1 MNDTLRQDAI
11 SRVGITIAI
20 DGPAGSGKSTVSKE
34 LASRLGI
41 GYLDTGAM
49 YRALTWYALDRGID
63 LEDTDAVAAAAN
75 EMVLRLQ
82 SDPADPHVWVGET
95 EVTAAIREPRIAL
108 AIKHIST
115 NLKVRAWMAA
125 EQRRRMME
133 ARQQGS
139 GMIAEGRDITTVVCP
154 DADVRI
160 LLLADQEAR
169 LRRRTLELYGD
180 ATEEHMEIVRAQV
193 EGRDKA
199 DSAVSEFMASKQST
213 RPAWASPACARPFW
227 PTWMRIWP
235 LAKPERITSVR
246 GPSVSLGP
254 LDIVVCGLRVV
265 YAGVVRHALIV
276 FPSVVGGPG
285 EGCSLAIGG
294 RVLAVALSALLGRI
308 VSLLAGSAPI
318 PVAGVWH
325 RRCATAVRLVGHC
338 LRSGRNTAVVGRG
351 DRAILR
357 PSGTSVGGRRVLLQS
372 PLCNPAT
379 PATVVY
385 VPDAQADKDKHRN
398 RPEDR
403 VAASSSSVVAEAPRG
418 RENIVR
424 RGRGCARRDGVGLRG
439 D

>member
-49 YRALTWYALDRGID
+49 YRALTWYVLDRGID

-199 DSAVSEFMASKQST
+199 DSAVSEFMTAAPGVETVDST
-213 RPAWASPACARPFW
+213 
-227 PTWMRIWP
+227 
-235 LAKPERITSVR
+235 
-246 GPSVSLGP
+246 G
-254 LDIVVCGLRVV
+254 LD
-265 YAGVVRHALIV
+265 
-276 FPSVVGGPG
+276 
-285 EGCSLAIGG
+285 
-294 RVLAVALSALLGRI
+294 
-308 VSLLAGSAPI
+308 
-318 PVAGVWH
+318 VAGVCEAMRAYVAEDRAARDAGAQNACEGSERIARTPRRCCLRTEGRLCRCRSAHPHHVSIGFGCAGGGAQSSDRWAGTGRSPVRPAGADSSPADWEHPHTRSRCLASSMCH
-325 RRCATAVRLVGHC
+325 RRSAGRASLVVRKEPHC
-338 LRSGRNTAVVGRG
+338 CRQG
-351 DRAILR
+351 
-357 PSGTSVGGRRVLLQS
+357 
-372 PLCNPAT
+372 
-379 PATVVY
+379 
-385 VPDAQADKDKHRN
+385 
-398 RPEDR
+398 
-403 VAASSSSVVAEAPRG
+403 
-418 RENIVR
+418 
-424 RGRGCARRDGVGLRG
+424 
-439 D
+439 

>member
-11 SRVGITIAI
+11 SHVGITIAI

-49 YRALTWYALDRGID
+49 YRALTWYVLDRGID

-75 EMVLRLQ
+75 EMLLRLQ

-139 GMIAEGRDITTVVCP
+139 GMIAEGRDITT
-154 DADVRI
+154 
-160 LLLADQEAR
+160 
-169 LRRRTLELYGD
+169 
-180 ATEEHMEIVRAQV
+180 
-193 EGRDKA
+193 
-199 DSAVSEFMASKQST
+199 ASKQST
-213 RPAWASPACARPFW
+213 RPAWTSPACARPFW

-265 YAGVVRHALIV
+265 YAGVVRHVLII
-276 FPSVVGGPG
+276 FPSIVGVPG
-285 EGCSLAIGG
+285 EGRSLAIGG
-294 RVLAVALSALLGRI
+294 RVLLGRT
-308 VSLLAGSAPI
+308 VSLLAGNTPI

-325 RRCATAVRLVGHC
+325 RRCATAVRLVGHR
-338 LRSGRNTAVVGRG
+338 LRSGRNPAVVGGG

-357 PSGTSVGGRRVLLQS
+357 PSGTSVGGRVLSQ
-372 PLCNPAT
+372 PLLRDPGT
-379 PATVVY
+379 LATVVY
-385 VPDAQADKDKHRN
+385 VPDAHADKDNHRN

-403 VAASSSSVVAEAPRG
+403 VAASSASVVAEAPRG
-418 RENIVR
+418 RENVVG
-424 RGRGCARRDGVGLRG
+424 RGRGWVHRDGVGLRG

>member
-1 MNDTLRQDAI
+1 MNDTTRQDAI

-49 YRALTWYALDRGID
+49 YRALTWYVLERGID
-63 LEDTDAVAAAAN
+63 LEDTDAVAAAAD

-82 SDPADPHVWVGET
+82 SDPADPHAWVGET
-95 EVTAAIREPRIAL
+95 EVTAQIREPRIAL

-133 ARQQGS
+133 ARAQGS

-199 DSAVSEFMASKQST
+199 DSTVSEFMTAAPGVETVDST
-213 RPAWASPACARPFW
+213 
-227 PTWMRIWP
+227 
-235 LAKPERITSVR
+235 
-246 GPSVSLGP
+246 G
-254 LDIVVCGLRVV
+254 LDI
-265 YAGVVRHALIV
+265 AGVC
-276 FPSVVGGPG
+276 
-285 EGCSLAIGG
+285 E
-294 RVLAVALSALLGRI
+294 
-308 VSLLAGSAPI
+308 
-318 PVAGVWH
+318 
-325 RRCATAVRLVGHC
+325 
-338 LRSGRNTAVVGRG
+338 
-351 DRAILR
+351 AIL
-357 PSGTSVGGRRVLLQS
+357 
-372 PLCNPAT
+372 A
-379 PATVVY
+379 Y
-385 VPDAQADKDKHRN
+385 VD
-398 RPEDR
+398 EDL
-403 VAASSSSVVAEAPRG
+403 AA
-418 RENIVR
+418 RE
-424 RGRGCARRDGVGLRG
+424 G
-439 D
+439 